1 MNLKEGLFAFFA
13 HCIWDKEP
21 VLCATVEFSK
31 CVVMTEGLVTWMSD
45 HADKL
50 VIFSPFFHIDFEI
63 FRKTDAFSEQDWF
76 TSQWVNAELF
86 EMQRKDFLNIR

>member
-1 MNLKEGLFAFFA
+1 
-13 HCIWDKEP
+13 
-21 VLCATVEFSK
+21 
-31 CVVMTEGLVTWMSD
+31 MSD

-63 FRKTDAFSEQDWF
+63 SRKTDAFSEEDWF

-86 EMQRKDFLNIR
+86 EMQRKNFLNIREKVLEIY

>member
-1 MNLKEGLFAFFA
+1 
-13 HCIWDKEP
+13 
-21 VLCATVEFSK
+21 
-31 CVVMTEGLVTWMSD
+31 MSD

-63 FRKTDAFSEQDWF
+63 SRETDAFSEQDWF